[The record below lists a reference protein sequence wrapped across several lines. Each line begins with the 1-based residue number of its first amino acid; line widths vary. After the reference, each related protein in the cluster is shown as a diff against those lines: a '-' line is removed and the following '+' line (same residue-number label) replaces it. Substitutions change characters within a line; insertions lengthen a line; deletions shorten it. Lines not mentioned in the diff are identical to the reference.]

1 VSGAQLGSIVLDE
14 GALIDVE
21 RGGRR
26 VLALVDEGLRA
37 GSAIVVP
44 APVLAQVWRG
54 GERLARLARLRRL
67 PQVVVVPVI
76 ATDAESVGALLATT
90 GGSDVV
96 DAHVV
101 VVSRGTR
108 PAVVLTSAPADL
120 SALDPRIRLVVV

>member
-1 VSGAQLGSIVLDE
+1 MSGALLGSIVLDA
-14 GALIDVE
+14 GALIEVE

-37 GSAIVVP
+37 GSAIVLP

-54 GERLARLARLRRL
+54 GERQSGLARFRRL
-67 PQVVVVPVI
+67 PQVVVLPFT

-90 GGSDVV
+90 GESDVV

-101 VVSRGTR
+101 VVSRRTR
-108 PAVVLTSAPADL
+108 PAVVLTSDPADL